1 MSQGDAFRGM
11 LFISTILFNHLSF
24 ISNLLAKV
32 TNLPT
37 NELTLK
43 KFVFMQQDVRKKGKK
58 SLKKIQKLLF
68 KNSGTKIN
76 RHFVINVKLS

>member
-43 KFVFMQQDVRKKGKK
+43 KFVFMQQDVRKKGQK
-58 SLKKIQKLLF
+58 SFKIQKLLI

-76 RHFVINVKLS
+76 RHFVIDVKLS

>member
-58 SLKKIQKLLF
+58 SFKIQKLLI

-76 RHFVINVKLS
+76 RHFVIDVKLS

>member
-1 MSQGDAFRGM
+1 MSQVDAFRGM

-58 SLKKIQKLLF
+58 SFKIQKLLI

-76 RHFVINVKLS
+76 RHFVIDVKLS